1 MTFVTVH
8 VLRALPMH
16 NLNRDQNGL
25 PKSQFDGGIQRG
37 RLSSQSIKRPAR
49 IAFREAVAGM
59 SNAPGSVRTMDS
71 NAVKQVLAMAERFAS
86 EQSKPLDSA
95 AAKKKATSIITSLAK
110 AGKASE
116 APPEADSSKSDAAE
130 AKKDN
135 ILLFSDAELETLA
148 QALVDEQGDL
158 VDEQGDG
165 EAASLDGF
173 IQDFKSA
180 SLDIAAYGR
189 MFAAQASKSTQA
201 AVAVSHAVM
210 THAMSLTLDYFT
222 AVDEADDERADSGAA
237 HIDSAYYTSGVY
249 YSTFTIDPA
258 QLVRS
263 WSGINGDTAQAQVE
277 ALVKALVEALPS
289 GRITNSNPYT
299 KPFLVLVEEQKTRTV
314 YEFETP
320 VDAAENGGFSV
331 PTVEKLNDQ
340 YVDARAF
347 DPGNFVSTAVLV
359 APSIQEALAGREV
372 LSGAEALTTIDELA
386 AHVSN
391 LVFKALGTDQA

>member
-71 NAVKQVLAMAERFAS
+71 NAVKQVLALAERFAS
-86 EQSKPLDSA
+86 EQNKPLDSA
-95 AAKKKATSIITSLAK
+95 AAKKTATSIITSLAK

-116 APPEADSSKSDAAE
+116 ASPEGDSSKVDAAE

-148 QALVDEQGDL
+148 QALVDEQGN
-158 VDEQGDG
+158 G

-173 IQDFKSA
+173 IQDFRSA
-180 SLDIAAYGR
+180 SLDIAAFGR

-222 AVDEADDERADSGAA
+222 AVDEADDERTDSGAA

-263 WSGINGDTAQAQVE
+263 WSGVGGDTAPAQVQ

-320 VDAAENGGFSV
+320 VDAAENGGFSI

-347 DPGNFVSTAVLV
+347 DPANFVSSAVLV
-359 APSIQEALAGREV
+359 APSIQEALAGREL
-372 LSGAEALTTIDELA
+372 LSGAEALATIDELA
-386 AHVSN
+386 GHVSS
-391 LVFKALGTDQA
+391 LVFSALGIGQA

>member
-8 VLRALPMH
+8 ILRALPMH

-49 IAFREAVAGM
+49 SAFREAVAAIAH
-59 SNAPGSVRTMDS
+59 APASVRTMDS
-71 NAVKQVLAMAERFAS
+71 NAVKHVVVLAERYAT
-86 EQSKPLDSA
+86 EQGKSLDTTA
-95 AAKKKATSIITSLAK
+95 ARKSATSIVSSLAK
-110 AGKASE
+110 SVAS
-116 APPEADSSKSDAAE
+116 PKDAQPNEGNATE
-130 AKKDN
+130 QVTAQAAKKDN
-135 ILLFSDAELETLA
+135 ILLFSDAELEMLA
-148 QALVDEQGDL
+148 QALVDEQNTGD
-158 VDEQGDG
+158 
-165 EAASLDGF
+165 AANLDTF
-173 IQDFKSA
+173 IQDFASP
-180 SLDIAAYGR
+180 SLDIAAFGR

-222 AVDEADDERADSGAA
+222 AVDEADDDRNDSGAA
-237 HIDSAYYTSGVY
+237 HIDSSYFTSGVY

-263 WSGINGDTAQAQVE
+263 WTGIGSDTAQEQVQ

-299 KPFLVLVEEQKTRTV
+299 KPFLVLVEEQKSRTV

-320 VDAAENGGFSV
+320 VDASENGGFTIPSIHAFN
-331 PTVEKLNDQ
+331 TQ
-340 YVDARAF
+340 YLDARAF
-347 DPGNFVSTAVLV
+347 DPSNFVSSAALV
-359 APSIQEALAGREV
+359 APSVHEAFGDQV
-372 LSGAEALTTIDELA
+372 LLPSATVLETIDDVA
-386 AHVSN
+386 SHVAR
-391 LVFKALGTDQA
+391 LVFGALGTGLA